1 MDKYTINIQIVNA
14 KKRTVDTAG
23 FGRKQNEA
31 PPKKSTKNRNI
42 RKRKNNAEPINEP
55 QTKKRKLSEKI
66 GNNVEQD
73 TTNNNKQND
82 NDDDDDDESDGRW
95 CC

>member
-1 MDKYTINIQIVNA
+1 MDKCTINIQIVNA

-23 FGRKQNEA
+23 FGCKQ
-31 PPKKSTKNRNI
+31 KSTKNRNI
-42 RKRKNNAEPINEP
+42 RKRKNSAEPINEP

-82 NDDDDDDESDGRW
+82 NDESDGRW